1 MGENRQISCVEE
13 FSIIYEAIPPSRMGN
28 FTIFHISGAAH
39 SDFLQSRVVSMNK
52 ETVTLCGE
60 T

>member
-1 MGENRQISCVEE
+1 MGGNRQVSYLEE
-13 FSIIYEAIPPSRMGN
+13 FSIIYEAIPPSKMWN
-28 FTIFHISGAAH
+28 FTIFHINGASH
-39 SDFLQSRVVSMNK
+39 SDFLQGRVVSMNK